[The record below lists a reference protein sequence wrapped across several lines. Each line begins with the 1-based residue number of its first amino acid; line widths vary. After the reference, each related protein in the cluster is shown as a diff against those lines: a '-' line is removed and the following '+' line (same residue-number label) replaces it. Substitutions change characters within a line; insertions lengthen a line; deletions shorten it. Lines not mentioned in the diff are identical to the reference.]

1 MAGRHAALS
10 EPPAPP
16 RRPDPPLRRPDPP
29 PRAQAARSPW
39 RRPALPL
46 ALLVALGVHGLLGQ
60 RLADLFAPLDP
71 AAAPMA
77 RIQAAY
83 TRSVQEADP
92 AAPAETAAAPPV
104 PAAPSPAPRPGATQ
118 ARALDAAALAAE
130 RAARRARALAAVQAA
145 LAASAAASAAVSVEP
160 GSAAVAAGPA
170 SAAPAASNP
179 AVGAMAGAMVG
190 AMGNP
195 IGGATADVTAGP
207 ADAQAAAATTATRP
221 AASSALLAPG
231 AAPTASAAASQ
242 ATAAASAP
250 AAPPA
255 AAEPLLADG
264 QPWPRSTRLS
274 YRLAGWYHG
283 EVLGQAQV
291 EWLREGWRYQVHLDV
306 SLGPALAPLATR
318 RMSSEGRITAQG
330 LAPQR
335 YLQRTTQIIGRSREA
350 RIAFEAD
357 EILLDRGRRL
367 PRPEDVQDTA
377 SQFIQMVYLF
387 TTRPALREPGQVV
400 AFALALPHRVDRWA
414 YDVGPLETVDTPLGP
429 LQAFHV
435 RPRRAAAP
443 GDLSVE
449 IWYAPRLQLL
459 PVRIFIR
466 QDADTWADLRLERA
480 PEQAAR

>member
-1 MAGRHAALS
+1 MAGRRAALS
-10 EPPAPP
+10 EPPAPA
-16 RRPDPPLRRPDPP
+16 RRPDPPRGALP
-29 PRAQAARSPW
+29 AASPW
-39 RRPALPL
+39 RRPALPV
-46 ALLVALGVHGLLGQ
+46 ALLAALGLHGLLG
-60 RLADLFAPLDP
+60 RPLADLFAPLDQ

-83 TRSVQEADP
+83 TRSVQQAEPVGPAP
-92 AAPAETAAAPPV
+92 TSAPAPTTAAPAPP
-104 PAAPSPAPRPGATQ
+104 ARPGATQ

-145 LAASAAASAAVSVEP
+145 LAAAAAASAAE
-160 GSAAVAAGPA
+160 SAASSVAPSVAFSTAPSTAAWPGGAGPA
-170 SAAPAASNP
+170 V
-179 AVGAMAGAMVG
+179 AVPPVG
-190 AMGNP
+190 
-195 IGGATADVTAGP
+195 
-207 ADAQAAAATTATRP
+207 AAAAARAAATDAAAAASP
-221 AASSALLAPG
+221 SVAASSAAE
-231 AAPTASAAASQ
+231 A
-242 ATAAASAP
+242 ATAAAPPGLAASLATAASAAQP
-250 AAPPA
+250 GEAAAALTPA

-274 YRLAGWYHG
+274 YRLSGWYHG
-283 EVLGQAQV
+283 EVPGQAQV
-291 EWLREGWRYQVHLDV
+291 EWLREGWRYQVHLEV

-335 YLQRTTQIIGRSREA
+335 YLQRTTQLIGRSREA

-357 EILLDRGRRL
+357 AILLDRGRRL
-367 PRPEDVQDTA
+367 PRPDDVQDTA

-387 TTRPALREPGQVV
+387 TTRPALREAGQEV